1 MQIVLFKHGFEYCNY
16 MCADL
21 DTIDNIITIEP
32 YSFGGGI
39 FGKRHVAYIEK

>member
-32 YSFGGGI
+32 YSFGGV
-39 FGKRHVAYIEK
+39 FLEKGMWLT